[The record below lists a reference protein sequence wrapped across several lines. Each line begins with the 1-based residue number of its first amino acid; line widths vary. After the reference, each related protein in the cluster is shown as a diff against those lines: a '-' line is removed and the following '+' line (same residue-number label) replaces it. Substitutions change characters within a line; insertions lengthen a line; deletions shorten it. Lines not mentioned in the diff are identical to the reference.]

1 MAAPAPQLWLLRH
14 GATSWARAGRHTGR
28 TDLPLLPE
36 GEEEARGLKPL
47 LTRQPFRAVLTS
59 PLQRARRTCELA
71 GLGERAELCEDLR
84 EWDYGDYEG
93 ITTADIRLS
102 VPDWSVWSHP
112 CPNGERLEDI
122 AQRCQRVLNLALER
136 AGDDG
141 WVALVAWRAPGWA
154 WGRRV
159 VRCWCSTP
167 PAFPCWAW
175 SGNSGCCC
183 AGTRWAEALPGA
195 RSIWL
200 RSRVWN
206 PSRGSDDLSS
216 ALFAFPG

>member
-14 GATSWARAGRHTGR
+14 GATSWAREGRHTSR

-36 GEEEARGLKPL
+36 GEEEARALAPL

-71 GLGERAELCEDLR
+71 GLGGRAELCDDLR

-112 CPNGERLEDI
+112 CPNGESLEAI
-122 AQRCQRVLNLALER
+122 AQRCQRVLDLALER
-136 AGDDG
+136 AGG
-141 WVALVAWRAPGWA
+141 EAGLPLLPMATSCAAWRAPGWA
-154 WGRRV
+154 WGRQA

-167 PAFPCWAW
+167 AAFLCWAL

-183 AGTRWAEALPGA
+183 AGTRWAEAVPCA
-195 RSIWL
+195 S
-200 RSRVWN
+200 
-206 PSRGSDDLSS
+206 
-216 ALFAFPG
+216 